1 MLAGHQDFK
10 GRVRG
15 ELAGKQE
22 YKYDRH
28 RGSFSHGD
36 PLLFFLFF
44 FFFPLVCDLKAEDIL
59 LYAFCIVVV
68 YLNDR
73 RSIDGQWN
81 ARESVLEDTSDFR
94 LWEAMEIS
102 VNPV

>member
-22 YKYDRH
+22 YKYDRY
-28 RGSFSHGD
+28 RGSFSYGD
-36 PLLFFLFF
+36 PLLLFLFF
-44 FFFPLVCDLKAEDIL
+44 FLPLVCNLRAEDIL
-59 LYAFCIVVV
+59 LYAFYILVV

-73 RSIDGQWN
+73 RRSIDGQ
-81 ARESVLEDTSDFR
+81 
-94 LWEAMEIS
+94 
-102 VNPV
+102 

>member
-22 YKYDRH
+22 YKYDRY

-36 PLLFFLFF
+36 PLLFLFF
-44 FFFPLVCDLKAEDIL
+44 FFFSLVSDLRAEDIL
-59 LYAFCIVVV
+59 LYAFCILVV
-68 YLNDR
+68 YLNDRR

-94 LWEAMEIS
+94 LWETMELP